1 MKIVILPNEKT
12 VYGKLT
18 EIIITVVREK
28 PDLVL
33 GLSPCAQV
41 FPCYPELIESCHK
54 KEVSFHQVRFF
65 ATDEFVGLAPNNPL
79 SNAFRLWSCL
89 FSRLDTQLE
98 NVYLL
103 NGAAPNP
110 TIECAEYERKIE
122 QLGGVDLQVIS
133 LGIRGEVGRNEP
145 SSSLGS
151 RCRVKTLAPE
161 EAAHDGRFPPHGS
174 HPKFSMTIG
183 VATMMAAKNVILVAT
198 GTGRAMV
205 LSKAI
210 EGPLTSSVT
219 ASVFQRHPKCTV
231 ILDETAGTFLK
242 RKDYYKST
250 AAQGSEL

>member
-1 MKIVILPNEKT
+1 MKVVILPDEKT
-12 VYGKLT
+12 VCGKLT
-18 EIIITVVREK
+18 EIIVAAVMEK

-33 GLSPCAQV
+33 GLSPCTQV
-41 FPCYPELIESCHK
+41 SPCSLGLIESCQK

-65 ATDEFVGLAPNNPL
+65 ATDEFVGLGPENPL
-79 SNAFRLWSCL
+79 SNAFRLWSHL
-89 FSRLDTQLE
+89 FSHLNTQLE

-122 QLGGVDLQVIS
+122 RLGGIDLGIVS
-133 LGIRGEVGRNEP
+133 LGMRGEVGRNEP

-161 EAAHDGRFPPHGS
+161 EAEHDGRFPPHGS

-183 VATMMAAKNVILVAT
+183 VATFMAAKNVVLVAT

-205 LSKAI
+205 LAKAI

-219 ASVFQRHPKCTV
+219 ASVFQRHPKCTI
-231 ILDETAGTFLK
+231 ILDEAASTFLK
-242 RKDYYKST
+242 RKDYYKS
-250 AAQGSEL
+250 AV

>member
-1 MKIVILPNEKT
+1 MKVIILPDEKT
-12 VYGKLT
+12 VCHKLT
-18 EIIITVVREK
+18 EAIISAVREK
-28 PDLVL
+28 PGLVL

-41 FPCYPELIESCHK
+41 LPCYPGLVESYHK
-54 KEVSFHQVRFF
+54 KEVSFHPVRFF
-65 ATDEFVGLAPNNPL
+65 ATDEFVGLGPENPL
-79 SNAFRLWSCL
+79 SNAFRLWSHL
-89 FSRLDTQLE
+89 LSHLDTQLE
-98 NVYLL
+98 NVCLL

-122 QLGGVDLQVIS
+122 QSGGIDLQVVS

-161 EAAHDGRFPPHGS
+161 EAAHDGRFPLHGS
-174 HPKFSMTIG
+174 HPKFSLTVG
-183 VATMMAAKNVILVAT
+183 VATLMAAKNVILVAT

-205 LSKAI
+205 LAKAI

-231 ILDETAGTFLK
+231 ILDEAASTFLK
-242 RKDYYKST
+242 RKDYYKSV
-250 AAQGSEL
+250 AAKEN

>member
-1 MKIVILPNEKT
+1 MKVVILPDEKT
-12 VYGKLT
+12 VCGKLT
-18 EIIITVVREK
+18 ETIIAAVREK
-28 PDLVL
+28 QDLVL
-33 GLSPCAQV
+33 GLSPCTQV
-41 FPCYPELIESCHK
+41 LPCYPGLIESCNK

-65 ATDEFVGLAPNNPL
+65 ATDEFVELNPNNPL

-89 FSRLDTQLE
+89 FSHLDTQLE

-103 NGAAPNP
+103 NGAANNP
-110 TIECAEYERKIE
+110 TIECTEYELKIE
-122 QLGGVDLQVIS
+122 QLGGIDLQVVS

-161 EAAHDGRFPPHGS
+161 EATRDGRFPPHGS

-183 VATMMAAKNVILVAT
+183 VATLMAAKNVILVAT

-210 EGPLTSSVT
+210 EGPLTSFVT

-231 ILDETAGTFLK
+231 ILDETASTFLK

-250 AAQGSEL
+250 EAANPI

>member
-1 MKIVILPNEKT
+1 MKVVILPDEKT
-12 VYGKLT
+12 VCHKVT
-18 EIIITVVREK
+18 EIIIAAIREK

-41 FPCYPELIESCHK
+41 LPCYLSLIESYQK
-54 KEVSFHQVRFF
+54 KEISFHQVRFF
-65 ATDEFVGLAPNNPL
+65 ATDEFVGLGPENQL
-79 SNAFRLWSCL
+79 SNAFRLWSHFL
-89 FSRLDTQLE
+89 SHLDTQLE

-103 NGAAPNP
+103 NGTAPNP
-110 TIECAEYERKIE
+110 TIECTEYERKLE
-122 QLGGVDLQVIS
+122 RLGGIDLGIVS

-151 RCRVKTLAPE
+151 HCRVKTLAPE
-161 EAAHDGRFPPHGS
+161 EAARDGRFPSHAP
-174 HPKFSMTIG
+174 HPKFSLTVG
-183 VATMMAAKNVILVAT
+183 VATFMSAKNVLLVAT

-231 ILDETAGTFLK
+231 ILDESAGTFLK
-242 RKDYYKST
+242 QKNYYKSAT
-250 AAQGSEL
+250 

>member
-1 MKIVILPNEKT
+1 MKVVILPDEKS
-12 VYGKLT
+12 VFGKLS
-18 EIIITVVREK
+18 EIITTAVREK
-28 PDLVL
+28 PNLVF

-41 FPCYPELIESCHK
+41 LPCYPGLIESYQK

-65 ATDEFVGLAPNNPL
+65 TTDEFVGLGPENQT
-79 SNAFRLWSCL
+79 SNAFRLWSHL
-89 FSRLDTQLE
+89 FSHLDTQLE

-103 NGAAPNP
+103 NGAASNP
-110 TIECAEYERKIE
+110 TVECTEYERKIE
-122 QLGGVDLQVIS
+122 QLGGIDLQVIS

-161 EAAHDGRFPPHGS
+161 EAARNGRFPPHGS

-183 VATMMAAKNVILVAT
+183 IATMMAARNVILIAV

-210 EGPLTSSVT
+210 EGPLTGSVT

-231 ILDETAGTFLK
+231 ILDEAASTFLK

-250 AAQGSEL
+250 VA